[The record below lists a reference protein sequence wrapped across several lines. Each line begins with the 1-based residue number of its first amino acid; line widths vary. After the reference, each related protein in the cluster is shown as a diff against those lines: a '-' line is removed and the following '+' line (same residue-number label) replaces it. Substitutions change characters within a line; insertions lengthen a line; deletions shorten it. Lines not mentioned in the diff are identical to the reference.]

1 MLRRLL
7 STLAVIIFACSW
19 SGADAAEQG
28 AASAAVAPIVA
39 RVEADR
45 GLQRFYRMCPADVAG
60 KLSTLF
66 ASLAPSNR
74 RDCSADPEACYRA
87 CAEHD
92 GKACF
97 DLAQALEDARPPVD
111 YRVIKP
117 LFAVACAL
125 GDASGCTNRASALRN
140 VDGDDPLD
148 HAAESA
154 DACEFRSFKYAC
166 AHDDAWGCAMLGQA
180 ALNGEGVARD
190 PAMAQRSFAASCL
203 IEPES
208 DACRFAK
215 KHTPKAR

>member
-60 KLSTLF
+60 KLSTRF
-66 ASLAPSNR
+66 ASLAPSPK
-74 RDCSADPEACYRA
+74 DCSANPEACYQA
-87 CAEHD
+87 CSQSD
-92 GKACF
+92 SKACF
-97 DLAQALEDARPPVD
+97 DLAQALEDAKPAID

-125 GDASGCTNRASALRN
+125 GDAGACTNRASSLRN
-140 VDGDDPLD
+140 VEGDDPLD

-154 DACEFRSFKYAC
+154 EVCEFRSFNYAC
-166 AHDDAWGCAMLGQA
+166 AHNDAWGCAMLGQA
-180 ALNGEGVARD
+180 ALNGEGIGRSL
-190 PAMAQRSFAASCL
+190 AMAQRSFAASCR
-203 IEPES
+203 IEPDS
-208 DACRFAK
+208 DACAFARK
-215 KHTPKAR
+215 LAPKAR